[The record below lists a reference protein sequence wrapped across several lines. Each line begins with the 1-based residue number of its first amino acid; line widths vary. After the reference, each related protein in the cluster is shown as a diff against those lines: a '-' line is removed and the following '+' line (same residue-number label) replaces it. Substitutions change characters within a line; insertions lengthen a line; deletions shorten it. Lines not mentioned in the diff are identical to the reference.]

1 MKFKVGD
8 KVRVVKGGYPC
19 GISAATVDEYID
31 KGILTISKVVDDC
44 SCMLEDDNYYWDE
57 SMLELVEEAKTT
69 VKYVTV
75 KSSTIQKYIK
85 KIGDLETKVKS
96 KQSRIDYLEGQLDVF
111 KESTKWLLEAILSA
125 DVEDEEEEEK

>member
-8 KVRVVKGGYPC
+8 KVRVVKGGYSC
-19 GISAATVDEYID
+19 GIPAATVDEYID
-31 KGILTISKVVDDC
+31 KGILTISKVDDF
-44 SCMLEDDNYYWDE
+44 SCILEGSNYHWHE
-57 SMLELVEEAKTT
+57 SMLELVEEAK

-75 KSSTIQKYIK
+75 KASTIQKYIK

-96 KQSRIDYLEGQLDVF
+96 KQSRIDFLEGQLDVF

-125 DVEDEEEEEK
+125 DEEEEEK